1 MAVLIPNPEIAARW
15 NGALQAR
22 LRREPLDHFLRFQGL
37 PVTAAGPACV
47 TDNLA
52 RAALYLVDAG
62 LRAGLKTQAVESPE
76 MFRSTLARTICA
88 VTDGLATLI
97 DEGASWRSAALV
109 AASQLLSRFVS
120 TRAAAGA
127 AAAAAHAYDASFK
140 DLSPDVELQDISHR
154 AASAV
159 RTNDLGELKNTV
171 RLISLHLE
179 PRRRVAPANPAY
191 AALLPFDLAGGKVSP

>member
-15 NGALQAR
+15 NGALRAR
-22 LRREPLDHFLRFQGL
+22 LRREPLDQFLRFQGL

-47 TDNLA
+47 TDNLS
-52 RAALYLVDAG
+52 RAALYLVDSG

-76 MFRSTLARTICA
+76 TFRRTLAQTTCA
-88 VTDGLATLI
+88 VADGLATLI

-109 AASQLLSRFVS
+109 ATAQLLSRFVNA
-120 TRAAAGA
+120 RAAAQA

-140 DLSPDVELQDISHR
+140 DLSPDVALQEISQR

-159 RTNDLGELKNTV
+159 RSNELGDLKQTV
-171 RLISLHLE
+171 RLISQHLE
-179 PRRRVAPANPAY
+179 PRHRSPCNNPGY
-191 AALLPFDLAGGKVSP
+191 SALLMFDLAGEKLSP